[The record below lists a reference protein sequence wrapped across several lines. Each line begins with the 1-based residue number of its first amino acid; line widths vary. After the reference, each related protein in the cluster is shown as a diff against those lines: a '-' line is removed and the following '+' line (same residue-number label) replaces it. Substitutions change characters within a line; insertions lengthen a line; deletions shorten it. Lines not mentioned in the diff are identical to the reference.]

1 MANLITGKNP
11 PTVRDV
17 IRSGLVQHTP
27 LQGLDE
33 SPPGL
38 AQHTSPLELDKNPPG
53 LIPIKQPLG
62 LGIHKGFNQ
71 NENLLLDPTPLLGGL
86 TDSTRTSN
94 LEHEQSQLI
103 SWPGNPISNFNFEL
117 DFDFDLHIDFD
128 PDFDLNLINFDN
140 CSIKWPESNLIVEN
154 SRYDL
159 LTCISEE
166 VDITSCL
173 EPNILKSWPNKIH
186 SGLEQKKALNVSV
199 PKIQKSDNL
208 LTGIKSKSV
217 NLSAQNIAQESLSAK
232 RSSIWAQ
239 PPSSTLFSHF
249 IKSEEDSLQKF
260 STKYKSNKK
269 HNSEYPN
276 LPMLT
281 YTAPKFN
288 LDSFY
293 DIGLTQRDNFHTHL
307 CDSNSSSLSDI
318 KQNIEVSSHLSE
330 HVMDYQLDY
339 PPCQEVELFFYD
351 ERAEVH
357 SIEGDISDI
366 ETEISDIEDEASD
379 IGSDTDIEG
388 EVSDIESEISDN
400 DNELY
405 DSENEESS
413 NENNSSNEE
422 NDGWDVYDEWG

>member
-11 PTVRDV
+11 PTGRDV
-17 IRSGLVQHTP
+17 IRSGLVHHTP
-27 LQGLDE
+27 LQGLGE

-86 TDSTRTSN
+86 NDSTRTSN

-117 DFDFDLHIDFD
+117 DFDFELHIDFD

-140 CSIKWPESNLIVEN
+140 CSIKWPKSNLIVEN

-159 LTCISEE
+159 LTCISDE

-173 EPNILKSWPNKIH
+173 EPNILKSRPNKIH

-208 LTGIKSKSV
+208 LTGSKSKSV

-239 PPSSTLFSHF
+239 PPSSTLSNPF
-249 IKSEEDSLQKF
+249 IKSKEDSLQKY
-260 STKYKSNKK
+260 STKYKSDKY

-276 LPMLT
+276 LPMFT

-293 DIGLTQRDNFHTHL
+293 DIVLTQRDNFHTHL

-318 KQNIEVSSHLSE
+318 EHNIEVSSHLSE

-339 PPCQEVELFFYD
+339 PPCQEVELFFMMKGL
-351 ERAEVH
+351 RCIV
-357 SIEGDISDI
+357 
-366 ETEISDIEDEASD
+366 
-379 IGSDTDIEG
+379 
-388 EVSDIESEISDN
+388 
-400 DNELY
+400 
-405 DSENEESS
+405 
-413 NENNSSNEE
+413 
-422 NDGWDVYDEWG
+422 

>member
-1 MANLITGKNP
+1 MANLSTGNNP
-11 PTVRDV
+11 PTRRDV
-17 IRSGLVQHTP
+17 IQSGLVHHTP
-27 LQGLDE
+27 LQGLGE
-33 SPPGL
+33 SPSGL

-86 TDSTRTSN
+86 IDSTRTSN
-94 LEHEQSQLI
+94 LEHQQFQLI
-103 SWPGNPISNFNFEL
+103 SWPSNPISNFDFEL

-128 PDFDLNLINFDN
+128 PDFDLNLISFDN
-140 CSIKWPESNLIVEN
+140 CSIKRPESNLIVEN

-159 LTCISEE
+159 LTCISDE
-166 VDITSCL
+166 VDFTACL
-173 EPNILKSWPNKIH
+173 EPDILKSCPNKIH

-208 LTGIKSKSV
+208 LTGSKSKSV

-232 RSSIWAQ
+232 RSSISAK
-239 PPSSTLFSHF
+239 PPSSTLSSHF
-249 IKSEEDSLQKF
+249 IKSEEDSLQKY

-293 DIGLTQRDNFHTHL
+293 DIGLTQRDIFHTHL

-318 KQNIEVSSHLSE
+318 EHNIEVSSHLSE

-339 PPCQEVELFFYD
+339 PPCQEVELFFYE
-351 ERAEVH
+351 ERAEVY
-357 SIEGDISDI
+357 SIEGEVSDI
-366 ETEISDIEDEASD
+366 ESEISDIEGEVSD
-379 IGSDTDIEG
+379 IIEIIEG

-400 DNELY
+400 ENEVY
-405 DSENEESS
+405 DDENEESS
-413 NENNSSNEE
+413 NEDNSSNEE
-422 NDGWDVYDEWG
+422 NDGWDIYDEWG